1 MRRSQLLLLS
11 MISTIVAE
19 RPLWAQERPNG
30 FFFTSPLSLSAGYDH
45 NFISNSRSL
54 DDKVAIITTPALSWI
69 KSTHR
74 ARLSTD
80 YQAEFE
86 TFSRH
91 QDLNAWNH
99 EATLR
104 YSYRINARW
113 TADAGNSFLSTS
125 DPSRRLA
132 ESQLLLPRGRYQQ
145 NAFFTGLRYRLNYRT
160 SMSIRFD
167 NAITAMSLPSPRS
180 NLSDQ
185 MTSAGSYTIDHTV
198 NRRHSVTGS
207 YAYLRIR
214 PLDQRGS
221 VAFSYQPIHNVTSG
235 YRYTV
240 NPGLNFRLTGGA
252 VRGRE
257 LAYTAGGAVEK
268 RVRGLSVMAS
278 YQRYLSFLGGFGPA
292 GGISGGAD
300 AFANPLLPD
309 SVFQA
314 LSVRVRGKLT
324 RRIGLEIYGQRGQMS
339 LAGQRIRSLIGQSRV
354 DYQLTDRLIIFA
366 RAEYFG
372 QNVSQFAD
380 LPLSRQRYFGGLEI
394 VLSRPPEQENAQ
406 LRHRGIFAEPS
417 PRQSS
422 APQEAKGK

>member
-1 MRRSQLLLLS
+1 MLGI
-11 MISTIVAE
+11 ISTIFVGG
-19 RPLWAQERPNG
+19 PLWAQERPNG
-30 FFFTSPLSLSAGYDH
+30 FFFTSPLSLSAGYDR
-45 NFISNSRSL
+45 NFISDSRIL
-54 DDKVAIITTPALSWI
+54 DDKLAILTTPALSWI
-69 KSTHR
+69 KSTRR
-74 ARLSTD
+74 ARFSTD
-80 YQAEFE
+80 YEAEFE

-91 QDLNAWNH
+91 HELNAWNH

-104 YSYRINARW
+104 YSYRINTRW

-145 NAFFTGLRYRLNYRT
+145 NAFFTSLRYRMNYRT

-167 NAITAMSLPSPRS
+167 NAITALSLPGPRS

-185 MTSAGSYTIDHTV
+185 MTNAGSYTIDHTV

-214 PLDQRGS
+214 PLGQGGS
-221 VAFSYQPIHNVTSG
+221 AAFSYQPIHNLTSG
-235 YRYTV
+235 YAYTI
-240 NPGLNFRLTGGA
+240 NPGLTFRLTAGA

-268 RVRGLSVMAS
+268 QLGGLWMMAG
-278 YQRYLSFLGGFGPA
+278 YQRYLSFVGGFAPT
-292 GGISGGAD
+292 GGMAGGAD

-309 SVFQA
+309 SIFQA
-314 LSVRVRGKLT
+314 FTVRVRGKLT
-324 RRIGLEIYGQRGQMS
+324 KRIGLELSGQRGQMS
-339 LAGQRIRSLIGQSRV
+339 LAGRGIRSLIGQSRV
-354 DYQLTDRLIIFA
+354 DYKLTDRLILFA

-372 QNVSQFAD
+372 QNVNQFVE
-380 LPLSRQRYFGGLEI
+380 LPLARQRYFGGLEI
-394 VLSRPPEQENAQ
+394 VLSRPPEQEDAQ
-406 LRHRGIFAEPS
+406 FRRRGIFAEPTS
-417 PRQSS
+417 RRSS